1 MKHTV
6 IYEHAPNKDA
16 RGAWSACVPD
26 LPGCV
31 SSGATHAECEAK
43 ILEAIELCETNLET
57 TVPTIPGRPPGSSQ
71 VALTTSELPKK
82 AG

>member
-1 MKHTV
+1 MKYVV
-6 IYEHAPNKDA
+6 IYEHTPNKQG

-31 SSGATHAECEAK
+31 SAGDTHAECETN
-43 ILEAIELCETNLET
+43 IREAIELHERVNIET
-57 TVPTIPGRPPGSSQ
+57 TAPAIPGRPPGSS
-71 VALTTSELPKK
+71 VALTTSEVPKK